1 METTLTATEPASS
14 PIPEIISE
22 EFLELLRAHRVTR
35 AYLFGSVV
43 NGGFGPESDLDL
55 LVTFDRPVTMFDQLR
70 LAERLRH
77 VCGRPVDLMSEIH
90 PAFVPSIL
98 PTLVHLSLS

>member
-1 METTLTATEPASS
+1 MEPTSTTTQLATL
-14 PIPEIISE
+14 PIQEIISD

-43 NGGFGPESDLDL
+43 NGDFGPESDLDL

-77 VCGRPVDLMSEIH
+77 VCGRPVDLMTEIH
-90 PAFVPSIL
+90 PAFVPFIV
-98 PTLVHLSLS
+98 PTLVHLPL